1 LRQWEIFFPDFN
13 RFSGE
18 PTNRAVIRVAHES
31 EKSTDLSDE
40 IMRKHNKI
48 ENGSHQ
54 SEAIRF

>member
-18 PTNRAVIRVAHES
+18 TTNRAVIRVAHDC

-48 ENGSHQ
+48 ENGSIQ